1 MVLRLLERN
10 RTCFVFV
17 SEDQPFGSSCKF
29 HEITPWDIYIFDIW
43 CKYMWHARQKYAV
56 DLAELSQIAR
66 CVRPPDESITGFVFR
81 RIYHRF
87 CRLFNRP
94 QRWDGKFWSTVLS
107 VCLCH
112 FKSQIVLGVY
122 WNIMKSHRCDPNRHD
137 ICQISH
143 TTIFFSQNIHKIAI
157 NCQCSSL

>member
-112 FKSQIVLGVY
+112 LAKQPDHHCHTLTDAVSALAVKRSTLWGTVKNAKVLGFAEAVT
-122 WNIMKSHRCDPNRHD
+122 KE
-137 ICQISH
+137 
-143 TTIFFSQNIHKIAI
+143 F
-157 NCQCSSL
+157 